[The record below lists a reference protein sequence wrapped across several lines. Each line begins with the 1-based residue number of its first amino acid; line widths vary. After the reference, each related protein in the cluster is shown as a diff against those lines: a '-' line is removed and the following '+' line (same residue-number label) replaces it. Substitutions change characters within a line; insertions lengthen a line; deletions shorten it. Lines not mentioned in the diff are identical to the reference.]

1 MINKRDPEGSAKVTV
16 YIDPDLAEIVPG
28 FLENR
33 RRDVQILQTALQQ
46 NDLET
51 IRVVGHRMKGDGGG
65 YGFNTISVIGE
76 TLELAAV
83 RQDRPAIERL
93 TLELND
99 FLTRLDVVYER

>member
-65 YGFNTISVIGE
+65 YGFNTISAIGE

>member
-1 MINKRDPEGSAKVTV
+1 MINKRERKALAKVTV
-16 YIDPDLAEIVPG
+16 YIDPDLADIIPG

-33 RRDVQILQTALQQ
+33 RRDVQILQTALRQ

-65 YGFNTISVIGE
+65 YGFNRISAIGE
-76 TLELAAV
+76 ALELATV

-93 TLELND
+93 ILELND